1 MKTLSSSA
9 LWLSFAAAATIAAAG
24 VGIAPAAAATAAD
37 VCRSYG
43 YVPHTHDEAVCR
55 ANVRRFW
62 TTGPCGRIQFAA
74 AHPRYCHVIRSL
86 DF

>member
-1 MKTLSSSA
+1 MKTLSTMV
-9 LWLSFAAAATIAAAG
+9 LWVSLAATATIAAAG
-24 VGIAPAAAATAAD
+24 ASVAPAAAATAAD

-43 YVPHTHDEAVCR
+43 FVPHTHEDAVCR

-62 TTGPCGRIQFAA
+62 TTGPCGHSQFAA
-74 AHPRYCHVIRSL
+74 AHPRYCHLIRSL